1 MCRAVVKGFAS
12 SHLHSKSMRLELL
25 AHFIDEETE
34 ALEAEKLTQPGGGR
48 AGIL

>member
-12 SHLHSKSMRLELL
+12 SHLHSKSLL

-34 ALEAEKLTQPGGGR
+34 ALGAEKLTQPGGGR